1 MSVADPLKRRAD
13 NYGNVFTKLGSET
26 IESNLGL

>member
-1 MSVADPLKRRAD
+1 MVDALKRHTD
-13 NYGNVFTKLGSET
+13 NYGNIFTKLGSET